1 MHVLIIPSWYQTK
14 KDKIS
19 GIFFKEQAEAIAKK
33 LEKVGML
40 IIREIPLYKIHEII
54 SEKVFFFKAE
64 EFNFNNVNC
73 ISIQYITIPK
83 VKFVKKILNHI
94 FSKIAFKK
102 YLKLY
107 GKPDLCHLHSYFKG
121 DTAMFIKKNYGIP
134 YVVTEHFSGFAR
146 KLLKKEDIDFSKNI
160 YKNADRRISVSE
172 NFSKLLY
179 NITGYNFIF
188 IPNMIDCS
196 FFSFDSNYK
205 YKKNNEFIF
214 LSIASLDINKNQN
227 TLLEAFAEQFKN
239 NKNIKLII
247 VGNGPLK
254 NYLIDKSKQLNVE
267 EQVIF
272 FGSATREQ
280 VKLLYNSSDAFVLS
294 SKYETFGVVLI
305 EALSCGL
312 PVIATKCGGPESII
326 TNENVGELV
335 AIDKEQIGKAML
347 KVYKNY
353 QKYDREYIRK
363 YAIDNFSNSV
373 VVGKL
378 IKIYEDVIS

>member
-1 MHVLIIPSWYQTK
+1 
-14 KDKIS
+14 
-19 GIFFKEQAEAIAKK
+19 
-33 LEKVGML
+33 
-40 IIREIPLYKIHEII
+40 
-54 SEKVFFFKAE
+54 
-64 EFNFNNVNC
+64 
-73 ISIQYITIPK
+73 
-83 VKFVKKILNHI
+83 
-94 FSKIAFKK
+94 
-102 YLKLY
+102 
-107 GKPDLCHLHSYFKG
+107 
-121 DTAMFIKKNYGIP
+121 
-134 YVVTEHFSGFAR
+134 
-146 KLLKKEDIDFSKNI
+146 
-160 YKNADRRISVSE
+160 
-172 NFSKLLY
+172 
-179 NITGYNFIF
+179 
-188 IPNMIDCS
+188 
-196 FFSFDSNYK
+196 
-205 YKKNNEFIF
+205 EFIF